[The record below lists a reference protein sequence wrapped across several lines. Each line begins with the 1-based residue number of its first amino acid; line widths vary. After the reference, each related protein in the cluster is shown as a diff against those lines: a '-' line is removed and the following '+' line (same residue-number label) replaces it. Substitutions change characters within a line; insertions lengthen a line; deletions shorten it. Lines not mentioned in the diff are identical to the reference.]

1 MAKTVFR
8 PNEVK
13 AQKGEV
19 MLKLVH
25 DFKPVEEKKVE
36 KAPEYTGPTADD
48 LRREAEEYKENWE
61 AEKKRLLD
69 EAQASADEIVR
80 KAEQAAF
87 AEVKRQ
93 TDEANIIKA
102 DAQKNAEEIVKKA
115 QEAAQEIVRDA
126 ESQRQ
131 KVESDAYKKGFDE
144 GHESGYRDGEAEAN
158 RLIERMHAMLE
169 AVMRRREEI
178 LRDTETQIVE
188 LVILMTRKVVKIIS
202 ENQKSVIMSN
212 VLAALKKVKGRRQA
226 YDGTHRR
233 FYQAGRKYTRHYGCR
248 RFDGRKGRLYRRN
261 RLRRNRRAH
270 FEPAQRTRKP
280 SHGNLAGKNACKI
293 RRDRTVFLD

>member
-13 AQKGEV
+13 SQKGEV

-36 KAPEYTGPTADD
+36 EVPEYDGPTVDD
-48 LRREAEEYKENWE
+48 LRREAEEYKKNWE
-61 AEKKRLLD
+61 AEKQRMLD

-115 QEAAQEIVRDA
+115 QESAQEIVRDA
-126 ESQRQ
+126 ES
-131 KVESDAYKKGFDE
+131 
-144 GHESGYRDGEAEAN
+144 
-158 RLIERMHAMLE
+158 
-169 AVMRRREEI
+169 
-178 LRDTETQIVE
+178 
-188 LVILMTRKVVKIIS
+188 
-202 ENQKSVIMSN
+202 
-212 VLAALKKVKGRRQA
+212 
-226 YDGTHRR
+226 
-233 FYQAGRKYTRHYGCR
+233 
-248 RFDGRKGRLYRRN
+248 
-261 RLRRNRRAH
+261 
-270 FEPAQRTRKP
+270 
-280 SHGNLAGKNACKI
+280 
-293 RRDRTVFLD
+293 

>member
-13 AQKGEV
+13 SQKGEV

-36 KAPEYTGPTADD
+36 EVPEYDGPTVDD
-48 LRREAEEYKENWE
+48 LRREAEEYKKNWE
-61 AEKKRLLD
+61 AEKQRMLD

-115 QEAAQEIVRDA
+115 QEAAQGLIRDA
-126 ESQRQ
+126 ESQQQ
-131 KVESDAYKKGFDE
+131 KVESDAHKKGFDE

-169 AVMRRREEI
+169 AVM
-178 LRDTETQIVE
+178 
-188 LVILMTRKVVKIIS
+188 
-202 ENQKSVIMSN
+202 
-212 VLAALKKVKGRRQA
+212 
-226 YDGTHRR
+226 HRR
-233 FYQAGRKYTRHYGCR
+233 
-248 RFDGRKGRLYRRN
+248 
-261 RLRRNRRAH
+261 
-270 FEPAQRTRKP
+270 
-280 SHGNLAGKNACKI
+280 
-293 RRDRTVFLD
+293 